1 MMSEINAEPEPFG
14 FQVERSALI
23 VVDMQNAY
31 ASKGGYLDLAGFDV
45 SGAPSVIDNVL
56 AAIDVARSNTIPIIY
71 LKNGWDGSYHH
82 AGGPHSPNQRK
93 SNALKF
99 MRKNPEYFGK
109 LLAKGSWDYELVD
122 QLKPLDSEIVIEKPR
137 YSGFVNTDIDSILRS
152 RDIQTLFFVG
162 IALNV
167 CVEATVRDAFGREY
181 NSVVIKDC
189 TMPAGPEGIGEAT
202 LYNISKFYGWVSSL
216 GDFTRSLGG
225 Q

>member
-1 MMSEINAEPEPFG
+1 MSVIKADPEPLD
-14 FQVERSALI
+14 FQAERSALI

-45 SGAPSVIDNVL
+45 SGAPAVIENVV
-56 AAIDVARSNTIPIIY
+56 AAIEIARASSLPIVY
-71 LKNGWDGSYHH
+71 FKNGWDGSYLR
-82 AGGPHSPNQRK
+82 AGGPMSPNQRK

-99 MRKNPEYFGK
+99 MRKNPEHFGK
-109 LLAKGSWDYELVD
+109 LLARGSWDYELVD
-122 QLKPLDSEIVIEKPR
+122 QLKPLESEIVIEKPR
-137 YSGFVNTDIDSILRS
+137 YSGFVSTDADSILRS

-181 NSVVIKDC
+181 NSIVIKDC
-189 TMPAGPEGIGEAT
+189 TMAAGPAEVEAAS
-202 LYNISKFYGWVSSL
+202 LYNIAKFYGWVSSL
-216 GDFTRSLGG
+216 GDFTRALGG

>member
-1 MMSEINAEPEPFG
+1 MTAINADPEPLD

-45 SGAPSVIDNVL
+45 SGATVVIDNVL
-56 AAIDVARSNTIPIIY
+56 AAIEVARANSMRIIY
-71 LKNGWDGSYHH
+71 FKNGWDGSYLR
-82 AGGPHSPNQRK
+82 AGGPSSPNQRK

-99 MRKNPEYFGK
+99 MRANPQHFGK

-122 QLKPLDSEIVIEKPR
+122 QLKPLESEIVIEKPR
-137 YSGFVNTDIDSILRS
+137 YSGFVSTDVDSILRS

-189 TMPAGPEGIGEAT
+189 TMPAGPPGIGEAT
-202 LYNISKFYGWVSSL
+202 LYNIAKFYGWVSSL

>member
-1 MMSEINAEPEPFG
+1 MKEIRAEPEPID

-23 VVDMQNAY
+23 VVDVQNAY

-45 SGAPSVIDNVL
+45 SGAPAVIDNIL
-56 AAIDVARSNTIPIIY
+56 AAIEIARANSMPIIY
-71 LKNGWDGSYHH
+71 FKNGWDGSYVR
-82 AGGPHSPNQRK
+82 AGGPLSPNQHK

-99 MRKNPEYFGK
+99 MRKNTEYFGK

-122 QLKPLDSEIVIEKPR
+122 QLKPLESEIVIEKPR
-137 YSGFVNTDIDSILRS
+137 YSGFVSTDTDSILRS

-167 CVEATVRDAFGREY
+167 CVETTVRDAFGREY
-181 NSVVIKDC
+181 KSIVIEDC
-189 TMPAGPEGIGEAT
+189 TLEAGPSGTREAS
-202 LYNISKFYGWVSSL
+202 LYNISKFFGWVSTL
-216 GDFTRSLGG
+216 GDFSRSLGG